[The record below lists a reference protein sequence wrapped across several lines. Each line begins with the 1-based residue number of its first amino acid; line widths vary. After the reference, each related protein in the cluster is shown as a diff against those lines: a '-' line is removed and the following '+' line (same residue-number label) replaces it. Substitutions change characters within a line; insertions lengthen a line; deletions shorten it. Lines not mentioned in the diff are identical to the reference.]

1 MEEIDFNT
9 TKVQVKVEPV
19 EPDEVTSTKKWW
31 EPNAKRAK
39 KTWGPKEPTE
49 EEKYFKT
56 RTWGEPKTE
65 FQKKSEEL
73 KEAFD
78 RDRIVIENGC
88 TWYRTDLKTFHL
100 FRKSFFDSRWFRTV
114 YWDKRTEQYESRAPY
129 PKGSAPKPVVRE
141 ATEDWK
147 EETFEEFNERRKS
160 WKPDRIRLEHKDV
173 VLGAK
178 HQLFEHPDHPLVRII
193 AVNCEPLPP
202 KVLVKDDRTNKA
214 WSIFTD
220 ELDKQV
226 FNTKRNIKNWQKRR
240 RTAWKTS
247 GTSIWDTVILEE
259 DPENEGKTPS
269 YPNYRLSFS
278 A

>member
-65 FQKKSEEL
+65 IQKKSAEL

-78 RDRIVIENGC
+78 RDRIVTENGC

-114 YWDKRTEQYESRAPY
+114 YWDKRTEKYESRAPY
-129 PKGSAPKPVVRE
+129 PKGSAPKPVVWE
-141 ATEDWK
+141 APEDWK
-147 EETFEEFNERRKS
+147 EETLEEFNERRKF
-160 WKPDRIRLEHKDV
+160 WKPDGIRLEHEDV
-173 VLGAK
+173 VVGAK

-193 AVNCEPLPP
+193 AVNCKPLPP
-202 KVLVKDDRTNKA
+202 KVFIKDNRTNKA
-214 WSIFTD
+214 WSIFSD

-226 FNTKRNIKNWQKRR
+226 STPPVGYFLGFYSFVLKN
-240 RTAWKTS
+240 
-247 GTSIWDTVILEE
+247 
-259 DPENEGKTPS
+259 
-269 YPNYRLSFS
+269 SF